1 MKINKI
7 LIANRGEIALRVMR
21 TAKKFGIGTVA
32 VYSDIDRTAPHV
44 LLADEAIC
52 VGEAPSRESY
62 LRMDRIIEA
71 ASQTGC
77 NAIHP
82 GYGFL
87 SENPVFADMVQGAGM
102 IFIGPPS
109 SAMISMGSKIEAKK
123 TAAKLGVPL
132 VPGTHQ
138 AITSIEEARAIATK
152 TSYPLLIKASAGGGG
167 KGMRLVH
174 EEAHLEEQMKVAS
187 SEALSAFGDGSV
199 FIEKFIAN
207 PKHIEI
213 QIFCDQHGN
222 GVYLFERECSVQR
235 RHQKLVEEAPSSCLD
250 EITRRRMGEDAIK
263 LALAVNYVG
272 AGTVEFLVD
281 DELNY
286 YFLEMNTRLQVEH
299 PVTEMITG
307 LDLVE
312 LQIRVAEGA
321 SLPFRQQDLNI
332 NGHAVEI
339 RICAE
344 DCYQDFLPCIGKIE
358 EYTKPAGVGIRLDDS
373 YQKGMEIPVQYDPMI
388 GKLIAHGTD
397 RKEAI
402 ERLKKAI
409 QYTVISGVETT
420 LPFCFYVLH
429 NTSFLHGKYDTNFV
443 GKHYEDFLKWDPDAA
458 DLEGAAAIALRA
470 YLDRIAEAQPVVI
483 NNNNWYKQRS

>member
-1 MKINKI
+1 M
-7 LIANRGEIALRVMR
+7 
-21 TAKKFGIGTVA
+21 
-32 VYSDIDRTAPHV
+32 
-44 LLADEAIC
+44 
-52 VGEAPSRESY
+52 
-62 LRMDRIIEA
+62 
-71 ASQTGC
+71 
-77 NAIHP
+77 
-82 GYGFL
+82 
-87 SENPVFADMVQGAGM
+87 
-102 IFIGPPS
+102 
-109 SAMISMGSKIEAKK
+109 
-123 TAAKLGVPL
+123 